1 MLFKVEVCYIIKGSI
16 DNQLKSFISK
26 LMKNWTES
34 KIGKN
39 VRNKK
44 SFNDKIWCDRNDGK
58 KVEWKSVEGVSRG
71 ICDVW

>member
-1 MLFKVEVCYIIKGSI
+1 MTIMLFKVEVCYIIKGSI

-44 SFNDKIWCDRNDGK
+44 SFNDKI
-58 KVEWKSVEGVSRG
+58 
-71 ICDVW
+71 